1 MQYRPANRDDIEP
14 IASLHA
20 DSWRRHYR
28 GAFSDSFLD
37 GDVEADRLAVWADR
51 LRQPRPDRRTIVAE
65 QTGRVVGFSH
75 VVLDDDPTWGALVD
89 NLHVTH
95 ELKGRG
101 IGSRLMAES
110 AAVVVERTPTSGLY
124 LWVLEQN
131 RAAQAFYQALGGTC
145 AGSEP
150 DEPPGGGTVIGLRYV
165 WPDPSTLLDPRVL

>member
-1 MQYRPANRDDIEP
+1 MRYRPANRDDIEP
-14 IASLHA
+14 IATLHA

-28 GAFSDSFLD
+28 GAFADSFLD

-51 LRQPRPDRRTIVAE
+51 LRRPRPDHRTIVADDG
-65 QTGRVVGFSH
+65 GRVVGFSH
-75 VVLDDDPTWGALVD
+75 VVLDEDPAWGALVD

-95 ELKGRG
+95 DRKGRG
-101 IGSRLMAES
+101 IGTRLMAES

-131 RAAQAFYQALGGTC
+131 RAAQAFYEALGGTC

-165 WPDPSTLLDPRVL
+165 WPDPSVLLLQA

>member
-37 GDVEADRLAVWADR
+37 GDVDADRLAVWADR
-51 LRQPRPDRRTIVAE
+51 LRQPRPEHRTIVAE
-65 QTGRVVGFSH
+65 EGGRVVGFSH

-95 ELKGRG
+95 DLKGRG
-101 IGSRLMAES
+101 IGTRLMAES
-110 AAVVVERTPTSGLY
+110 AAVVVERTPASGLY

-150 DEPPGGGTVIGLRYV
+150 DEPPGGGTVFGLRYV
-165 WPDPSTLLDPRVL
+165 WPDPSALLDPRVL